1 MACLRAAD
9 ILLPA
14 DEIDMKK
21 WAVTA
26 CDQFTSQPEY
36 WQQVSE
42 YVKDSDSTL
51 HMIYPEV
58 YLGTDGEE
66 GYKKRIRN
74 IQTYMDECLE
84 NGVLRERVHQGYVLT
99 ARETSSGVRV
109 GLLAALD
116 LEAYNYRKGTDA
128 KVRATEATVQ
138 ERIPARVGI
147 RRGAAV
153 ELPHV
158 MMLLDDPKCSLLEP
172 LYARRKEYEKLYD
185 TELMLDGGRV
195 SGYALEGA
203 AAEEVSC
210 ALKRLETESGDIFL
224 TVGDGNHSLAAAK
237 SFWESLKEE
246 LSDKEQIDHPARY
259 ALVEIVNIHNPAL
272 VFHPIHRVCF
282 GMDLTSLKPDFE
294 KYLDR
299 RQIEWQETTKDADV
313 TFVQQEESVGIK
325 LLSKGDHLAVEFL
338 QDFLDEYP
346 ESCSSLEID
355 YIHDPKAAAQMA
367 KEENTCAILLGP
379 VNKGMLF
386 AAVDAGGV
394 LPRKTF
400 SIGTDLEKRYYIEC
414 RKIKR

>member
-1 MACLRAAD
+1 MACLCAAD

-14 DEIDMKK
+14 DGIDMKK

-36 WQQVSE
+36 WQKVKE

-74 IQTYMDECLE
+74 IQAYMDECLE
-84 NGVLRERVHQGYVLT
+84 NGVLKKRVHQGYILT
-99 ARETSSGVRV
+99 ARETPSGVRV
-109 GLLAALD
+109 GLVAALD
-116 LEAYNYRKGTDA
+116 LETYNYRKETDA
-128 KVRATEATVQ
+128 KVRATEAAVQ

-172 LYARRKEYEKLYD
+172 LYLKKEEYEKLYD
-185 TELMLDGGRV
+185 TELMLDGGHVR
-195 SGYALEGA
+195 GYALEGA
-203 AAEEVSC
+203 AAEEVTC
-210 ALKRLETESGDIFL
+210 TLKCLEAESGDIFL

-237 SFWESLKEE
+237 RFWESLKEE
-246 LSDKEQIDHPARY
+246 LSEREQIDHPARY
-259 ALVEIVNIHNPAL
+259 ALVEIVNIHSSAI

-282 GMDLTSLKPDFE
+282 GKDLTSLKPDFV
-294 KYLDR
+294 KYLDK
-299 RQIEWQETTKDADV
+299 RQIEWRETAEDADV
-313 TFVQQEESVGIK
+313 TFIQKDEPEGIK

-338 QDFLDEYP
+338 QDFLDEYLENCP
-346 ESCSSLEID
+346 SLEID

-367 KEENTCAILLGP
+367 KAENTCAILLGS
-379 VNKGMLF
+379 VNKGTLF
-386 AAVDAGGV
+386 AAVNAGGV

-414 RKIKR
+414 RRIKR

>member
-116 LEAYNYRKGTDA
+116 RK
-128 KVRATEATVQ
+128 
-138 ERIPARVGI
+138 
-147 RRGAAV
+147 
-153 ELPHV
+153 
-158 MMLLDDPKCSLLEP
+158 
-172 LYARRKEYEKLYD
+172 
-185 TELMLDGGRV
+185 
-195 SGYALEGA
+195 
-203 AAEEVSC
+203 
-210 ALKRLETESGDIFL
+210 
-224 TVGDGNHSLAAAK
+224 
-237 SFWESLKEE
+237 
-246 LSDKEQIDHPARY
+246 
-259 ALVEIVNIHNPAL
+259 
-272 VFHPIHRVCF
+272 
-282 GMDLTSLKPDFE
+282 
-294 KYLDR
+294 
-299 RQIEWQETTKDADV
+299 
-313 TFVQQEESVGIK
+313 SV
-325 LLSKGDHLAVEFL
+325 V
-338 QDFLDEYP
+338 
-346 ESCSSLEID
+346 
-355 YIHDPKAAAQMA
+355 
-367 KEENTCAILLGP
+367 
-379 VNKGMLF
+379 
-386 AAVDAGGV
+386 
-394 LPRKTF
+394 
-400 SIGTDLEKRYYIEC
+400 
-414 RKIKR
+414 